1 MMLLKPTIA
10 LRRFCVYKDN
20 RVVFDSTFHNGVNI
34 IRGHNSSGK
43 TTILDFIAYTLG
55 AEYIPW
61 KQEALLCDWSTAE
74 VLLNGKAVTLRRAVN
89 EKPLNPL
96 YIYWGTFEEANK
108 APAVAWELFG
118 FRRSSAKLSFTQA
131 LLLALDLA
139 EAQGDGASNLT
150 MHQLLRVL
158 YADQPSLHSPIF
170 RTDAFDS
177 ALNRETVGAYLTGVY
192 DDQLYVAQL
201 EKRDLDKQIQSLDA
215 ELKSIFTVLAKS
227 GQNIGVELIGQEIL
241 TLEGKRDSLA
251 AELARLR
258 KERTLSEKTKKT
270 GGVESLR
277 AELDAAKKLL
287 SGTQDQISRGE
298 LDVADS
304 RKFIEELEL
313 RLRSLDESSTT
324 RNYFG
329 KLAFAFCPCCLSEIR
344 PPEHDSNVC
353 GLCKSPLTAV
363 AADAQVLRMRN
374 ELRIQL
380 TESRSLIS
388 EREAELG
395 PLHSV
400 LPELRRNLQTLE
412 RRYYESNTTW
422 SSELE
427 TAIEETARK
436 IGGLEQEIKGLYE
449 SQRLASAIRQLQAK
463 REELGN
469 RVNELDSTIESLIY
483 TQETRK
489 QWVQAEVASTLGR
502 LLREDLNR
510 QAEFSRASN
519 VQFSFT
525 DNVVSVEGSTQFS
538 ESSTVV
544 LRHLFHLALL
554 SASTRIPDMRLPRFL
569 ILDGIED
576 GGMELER
583 SYRLQEIIVEECS
596 RFECDYQVIFATSQI
611 SPKLE
616 NDAYVVA
623 RQFSENSRSLAIL

>member
-1 MMLLKPTIA
+1 MTLLKPTIT
-10 LRRFCVYKDN
+10 LRRFCVHKDN

-55 AEYIPW
+55 SEYIPW
-61 KQEALLCDWSTAE
+61 KQEALLCNWSTAE

-96 YIYWGTFEEANK
+96 YIFWGTYEEADK
-108 APAVAWELFG
+108 APLVAWELFG
-118 FRRSSAKLSFTQA
+118 FRRSSTKLSFTQA

-177 ALNRETVGAYLTGVY
+177 ALNRETIGAYLTGVY
-192 DDQLYVAQL
+192 DDRLYVAQL
-201 EKRDLDKQIQSLDA
+201 EKRELDKQVQLLDA
-215 ELKSIFTVLAKS
+215 ELRSIFTVLAKS
-227 GQNIGVELIGQEIL
+227 GQNFGVELIDQEI
-241 TLEGKRDSLA
+241 TNLESLRDSVA
-251 AELARLR
+251 AELASLR
-258 KERTLSEKTKKT
+258 RERTVSEKTKNV
-270 GGVESLR
+270 GNGANLR
-277 AELDAAKKLL
+277 AELDAAKKQL
-287 SGTQDQISRGE
+287 SETQDKISRAE
-298 LDVADS
+298 LEVSDS
-304 RKFIEELEL
+304 KKFIDELEL
-313 RLRSLDESSTT
+313 RLRNLDESSTT

-329 KLAFAFCPCCLSEIR
+329 KLIFSFCPCCLSEIK
-344 PPEHDSNVC
+344 PLETGNNEC
-353 GLCKSPLTAV
+353 ALCRNQLNAV
-363 AADAQVLRMRN
+363 AADSQVLRMKN

-380 TESRSLIS
+380 AESKSLIS
-388 EREAELG
+388 ERVSELG
-395 PLHSV
+395 PLHRV
-400 LPELRRNLQTLE
+400 LPELRHNLRRLE
-412 RRYYESNTTW
+412 KQYSESNTTW

-427 TAIEETARK
+427 TAIEDAARK
-436 IGGLEQEIKGLYE
+436 IGALEQKIKGLHE
-449 SQRLASAIRQLQAK
+449 SQRLADAIRQLQEK
-463 REELGN
+463 REEFGN
-469 RVNELDSTIESLIY
+469 RINELDSTIGSLIY

-489 QWVQAEVASTLGR
+489 QKVQEEVATTLGR

-510 QAEFSRASN
+510 QAEFSRANN

-525 DNVVSVEGSTQFS
+525 DNMVSVEGSTQFS

-554 SASTRIPDMRLPRFL
+554 SASTRISEMRLPRFL

-583 SYRLQEIIVEECS
+583 SYRLQEIIVEECN

-616 NDAYVVA
+616 NDTYVVA
-623 RQFSENSRSLAIL
+623 RQFSEDSRSLSIL